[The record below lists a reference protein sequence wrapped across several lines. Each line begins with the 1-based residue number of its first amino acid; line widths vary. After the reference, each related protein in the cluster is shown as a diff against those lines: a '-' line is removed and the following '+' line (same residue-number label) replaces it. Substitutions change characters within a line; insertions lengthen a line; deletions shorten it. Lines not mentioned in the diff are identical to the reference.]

1 MKFSDGFWMEKKN
14 YDIFYASQI
23 YQSSHDSKELSMLA
37 VKEIIYNRGMTL
49 SGPNLEIR
57 MSAPFKD
64 VIKVQIVHFCGE
76 NIKRPSFE
84 LFSDS
89 EFIPLI
95 KENDEQIEF
104 ISGKL
109 KAVIK
114 KGRLFDIKYFY
125 GDKQLTGNG
134 RKSLSYIKENE
145 YSYKNRRESYSD
157 CRFYDYTDSR
167 KTYLREQLSLDIG
180 ECIYGFGEKFTP
192 FVKNGQTVDI
202 WNSDGGTSS
211 YQSYKSV
218 PFYISSKSYGI
229 FVNTPDHVSFEVASD
244 TVSKVSFTVPGELL
258 EYYVIGGSDPKKVIS
273 GYTLLTG
280 RPALPPPSTFGLWL
294 STSFT
299 TDYSEN
305 TVLSFIEGMKERD
318 IPLSVFHFDCFWMK
332 EYEWTSFEWNREQF
346 PEPENLLKKIH
357 DLGTEVCVWINPY
370 IAQRSPLFREG
381 MENGYF
387 IKNPDGSVFQS
398 DMWQPGMAIV
408 DFTSPEACLWFKD
421 KIRRLC
427 REGVQFIKTDFGER
441 IPVDVIYSDSS
452 DPVIMHNYYTY
463 LYNRT
468 VFEVLEEV
476 YGKNRACLF
485 SRSATAGCQ
494 RFPVHWGGDCTA
506 TYSSMAE
513 TLRGGLSL
521 SSSGF
526 GFFSHD
532 IGGFEDDSSPD
543 IYKRWCAFGL
553 MSSHS
558 RLHGSSSY
566 RVPWLI
572 DEEAV
577 SVLRFF
583 TKFKGKLMPYI
594 FSQAVKTSNTGIP
607 MMRPMFMD
615 FPDEI
620 PALTA
625 DRQYMFGDSLLCA
638 PVFSENSEAEF
649 YVPTGIWTDLITGK
663 QYTGGKYFSVSCS
676 YHEMPVLCK
685 PDSIIIFGDFKNSF
699 DYDYLE
705 NADIILFEPS
715 ENVTAKAFV
724 ADSDGN
730 TVFEITSVR
739 KQNTIHVS
747 FTPTEKQFAFSV
759 YGHKEKYF
767 KKDKN
772 SNSFTIE
779 LKKH

>member
-1 MKFSDGFWMEKKN
+1 MKFSDGFWMDKQN
-14 YDIFYASQI
+14 YDISYASQI
-23 YQSSHDSKELSMLA
+23 YESSHDSKQLSLLA

-49 SGPNLEIR
+49 SGPNLEIY

-64 VIKVQIVHFCGE
+64 IIKVKIVHFEGE
-76 NIKRPSFE
+76 NIKRPSFD

-89 EFIPLI
+89 DFTPVIT
-95 KENDEQIEF
+95 ENDEQIEF

-109 KAVIK
+109 KAIIK
-114 KGRLFDIKYFY
+114 KGRLFEIKYY
-125 GDKQLTGNG
+125 YNDTLLTGNS
-134 RKSLSYIKENE
+134 KKTLSYIKENE
-145 YSYKNRRESYSD
+145 YSFQNRRESFSN
-157 CRFYDYTDSR
+157 CRFYDCMDNR
-167 KTYLREQLSLDIG
+167 NTYLREQLSLDIG

-211 YQSYKSV
+211 YQSYKSI
-218 PFYISSKSYGI
+218 PFYISSKSYGV

-244 TVSKVSFTVPGELL
+244 TVSRVSFTVPGEML
-258 EYYVIGGSDPKKVIS
+258 EYCIVGGNDPKEVIS
-273 GYTLLTG
+273 NYTLLTG
-280 RPALPPPSTFGLWL
+280 RPSLPPPSTFGLWL

-299 TDYSEN
+299 TDYSEE
-305 TVLSFIEGMKERD
+305 TVLSFIEGMRSRD

-332 EYEWTSFEWNREQF
+332 EYEWTSFEWNKDMF
-346 PEPENLLKKIH
+346 PDPENLLKKIRA
-357 DLGTEVCVWINPY
+357 LGISVCVWINPY
-370 IAQRSPLFREG
+370 IAQRSPLFKEG
-381 MENGYF
+381 MKNGYF

-408 DFTSPEACLWFKD
+408 DFTSSAACSWFKD

-441 IPVDVIYSDSS
+441 IPVNVVYSDSS
-452 DPVIMHNYYTY
+452 DPVMMHNYYTY
-463 LYNRT
+463 LYNKT
-468 VFEVLEEV
+468 VFEVLEEE
-476 YGKNRACLF
+476 YGKNKACLF
-485 SRSATAGCQ
+485 SRSAATGCQ

-506 TYSSMAE
+506 SYSSMAE

-521 SSSGF
+521 TASGF

-577 SVLRFF
+577 GVLRFF

-594 FSQAVKTSNTGIP
+594 FSQAVKTSKTGIP

-638 PVFSENSEAEF
+638 PVFSENSEVCF
-649 YVPTGIWTDLITGK
+649 YVPKGVWVDLITGK
-663 QYTGGKYFSVSCS
+663 KYYGEKYFKESCT
-676 YHEMPVLCK
+676 YYEMPVLCR
-685 PDSIIIFGDFKNSF
+685 PGSIIIFGDFKNSF

-705 NADIILFEPS
+705 NAEIILYEPS
-715 ENVTAKAFV
+715 ENHETKAFIS
-724 ADSDGN
+724 DSDGN
-730 TVFEITSVR
+730 TVFEINAVR
-739 KQNTIHVS
+739 NQNTIKVS
-747 FTPTEKQFAFSV
+747 FTPTEKNFSFSV
-759 YGHKEKYF
+759 FGHKDKYY
-767 KKDKN
+767 KTN
-772 SNSFTIE
+772 QNEHSFEYE
-779 LKKH
+779 LK